1 MKHPESKIENIN
13 IISLY
18 NCNPKELIIYFK
30 KNKKHLEKSMP
41 LRDSSFYE
49 EKYWNEIIKNYTE
62 LFENG
67 ESLRF
72 VLKDKDKDKVI
83 GIINFDQII
92 YGAFR
97 SCYLGYSL
105 DEEYQGK
112 GIMTRSLQFS
122 ISYIINELKL
132 NRIMANYIPQ
142 NYRSGKLLHKLG
154 FEREGY
160 ARKYLMLNGEWKDHI
175 LTSYISK

>member
-1 MKHPESKIENIN
+1 MKHPEYKIENIN

-18 NCNPKELIIYFK
+18 NSTPKELIFYFK
-30 KNKKHLEKSMP
+30 KNKKHLEESMP

-49 EKYWNEIIKNYTE
+49 EKHWKDQIQKYIESFK
-62 LFENG
+62 NG

-72 VLKDKDKDKVI
+72 VLKDRDKVI
-83 GIINFDQII
+83 GTINFDQII
-92 YGAFR
+92 YGVFR

-112 GIMTRSLQFS
+112 GIMTKSLQFS
-122 ISYIINELKL
+122 INYVINELKL

-142 NYRSGKLLHKLG
+142 NYRSRKLLHKLG

-175 LTSYISK
+175 LTSFINDL

>member
-1 MKHPESKIENIN
+1 MKHPEFKIEKIKL
-13 IISLY
+13 ISLY
-18 NCNPKELIIYFK
+18 DCNPKELIIYFK
-30 KNKKHLEKSMP
+30 KNKKHLEESMP

-49 EKYWNEIIKNYTE
+49 EKYWNEQIRKYTE
-62 LFENG
+62 SFKNG

-72 VLKDKDKDKVI
+72 VLKDKDRVI
-83 GIINFDQII
+83 GIITFDQII
-92 YGAFR
+92 YGVFR

-112 GIMTRSLQFS
+112 GIMTRSLQSS
-122 ISYIINELKL
+122 INYTINELRL

-142 NYRSGKLLHKLG
+142 NYRSGKLLRKLG

-175 LTSYISK
+175 LTSFINDL